1 MKPFSV
7 EEVKVAVWDCENF
20 KCPGRDGDTFGFIK
34 DFWNILC
41 DDVIRYMR
49 EFHRNGCLT
58 KGINNTCI
66 ALIPKVDSP
75 QRLNDFRPISLVGS
89 LYKIL
94 AKVLANRL
102 RLIIRSV
109 VSDSQSAFIK
119 GRQILDGV
127 LVANEIVD
135 EARKSRK
142 ELLLFKVDFE
152 KAYDSI
158 DWGYL
163 DEVMRKMGFLNL
175 WRKWIK
181 ECIGTSTAS
190 VLVNGSLTEEFHLE
204 RGLRQGDPLSP
215 FLFLLAAEGF
225 NVLMK
230 AMSSHQI
237 FKGYS
242 VGRRNPVVVSH
253 LQFVDD
259 ALILGEKSW
268 ANVRSMRVVLML
280 FESLSGLKVNFSK
293 SQLAGVNVSESWLVE
308 AATAMHCRVGNLPF
322 VYLGLPIGGKA
333 HRLDFLEIVGS
344 SYSL

>member
-1 MKPFSV
+1 VKPFSV

-142 ELLLFKVDFE
+142 EFLLFKVDFE

-163 DEVMRKMGFLNL
+163 DEVMCKMGFPNL
-175 WRKWIK
+175 LWKWIK
-181 ECIGTSTAS
+181 ECIGTATAL
-190 VLVNGSLTEEFHLE
+190 VLVNGSPMEEFHFE

-215 FLFLLAAEGF
+215 FPFLLAQRA
-225 NVLMK
+225 LM
-230 AMSSHQI
+230 
-237 FKGYS
+237 
-242 VGRRNPVVVSH
+242 
-253 LQFVDD
+253 
-259 ALILGEKSW
+259 
-268 ANVRSMRVVLML
+268 
-280 FESLSGLKVNFSK
+280 
-293 SQLAGVNVSESWLVE
+293 
-308 AATAMHCRVGNLPF
+308 C
-322 VYLGLPIGGKA
+322 
-333 HRLDFLEIVGS
+333 
-344 SYSL
+344 